1 MNAAGHTRR
10 LKGWDYAKG
19 ASFFI
24 TMATEPRLPLF
35 GKIEHGEMR
44 LSAFGEEVKVS
55 LERIPALNPG
65 ISLFGHVIM
74 PDHVHFNVHLA
85 AGLEEPLITLGEAI
99 RRFKA
104 YTTKRAKQLGLV
116 GAFGLSPTASTC
128 DSGAGKVS
136 DCQRM
141 LNERTAFARSPTAST
156 CDSGA
161 GRVEACQR
169 KLLWQQGYHDH
180 LCLSRGFIDSAERY
194 IAYNPLKWQLMHG
207 CDRRLRIIEPLD
219 SPRLDIGDYWKG
231 VGNISLLAP
240 EAPMASLRVSR
251 RVHDVGAVVAR
262 MERAV
267 EKGYT
272 IISGFISPGERAV
285 LAMLLSRKDARF
297 IRMRTSCIPNA
308 RFRPESAYIDAF
320 MEERYL
326 EIARGNDETEF
337 DRAACL
343 DLNAEIVRIA
353 TAGVGLALYFQ
364 PDGLYRIGEDGVWRK
379 ENG

>member
-1 MNAAGHTRR
+1 MSEIKRYRR
-10 LKGWDYAKG
+10 FHGWDYAKG
-19 ASFFI
+19 ASLFV
-24 TMATEPRLPLF
+24 TMATESRRAIF
-35 GKIEHGEMR
+35 GK
-44 LSAFGEEVKVS
+44 VS
-55 LERIPALNPG
+55 NGKMVHSELGRIVLEALEAIPRLNPG
-65 ISLFGHVIM
+65 ISLFAHVVM
-74 PDHVHFNVHLA
+74 PDHVHFNIRLA
-85 AGLEEPLITLGEAI
+85 AGLNEPLKTFGKAIAGFKGYTL
-99 RRFKA
+99 
-104 YTTKRAKQLGLV
+104 KQARLLGLV
-116 GAFGLSPTASTC
+116 GQCPTFAANTRTGQYSDGQAVLGLSK
-128 DSGAGKVS
+128 AGH
-136 DCQRM
+136 
-141 LNERTAFARSPTAST
+141 
-156 CDSGA
+156 
-161 GRVEACQR
+161 
-169 KLLWQQGYHDH
+169 LLWQQGCHDW
-180 LCLSRGFIDSAERY
+180 LCPNRAKIEATARY
-194 IAYNPLKWQLMHG
+194 IAYNPLKWQLMYG
-207 CDRRLRIIEPLD
+207 CDRHLRIIEPLD

-379 ENG
+379 VNG